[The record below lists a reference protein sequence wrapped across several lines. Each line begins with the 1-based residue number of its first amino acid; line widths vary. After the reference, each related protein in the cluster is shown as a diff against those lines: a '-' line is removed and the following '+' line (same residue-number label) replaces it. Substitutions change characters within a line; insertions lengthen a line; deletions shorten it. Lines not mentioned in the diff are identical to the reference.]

1 VDVREYLRLL
11 RRNWL
16 LVVVLTA
23 LGAGVTGA
31 MTWRATPMYASSVT
45 MVVSSPVSA
54 DDPTAAYQGTL
65 LSQQR
70 VKSYADMV
78 SSDQIAAAVIRQLG
92 LTVSPA
98 SLRSR
103 ISAQAVPDTVL
114 LRATVTDRVPV
125 RAQLIANAVGDV
137 FSGAVARVETPPGSR
152 SPSVHVTVWERAKVA
167 SSPVSPRPVRTV
179 GLGVLLGLLAGVGAA
194 ALRTRL
200 DRTVSGEDDV
210 RDAVGLPVLGAICYD
225 PDARLRPLVVHGPS
239 HAPRAEAF
247 RVLRTNLRFVD
258 VDTHPRT
265 IVVTSAL
272 PGEGKTTTSANLAF
286 TLAQAGARVVLVEGD
301 LRRPTFGE
309 YLGVESAVGLTSVL
323 IGAADLDD
331 VLQPWGQ
338 DGAHPGRSRH
348 GGAHPGR
355 FDVLPSGPV
364 PPNPSEL
371 LGSRGMHALLTRL
384 AARYDAVLV
393 DASPLLPVT
402 DAAVLAAQCDAVLFV
417 ARTRRTHRQQ
427 IVTAVEALRAVDARL
442 LGVVLNMVP
451 LKGPDAYHRY
461 GYPYLPK
468 KGRHSRAT
476 AAPAAATV
484 PAPATPP
491 APAPAT
497 PPAPATVP
505 GATVPAGAGEL
516 PHQPGPGAWPGA
528 GHPADPSTD
537 VAFDPPTDPP
547 PITQSLARSR
557 EP

>member
-1 VDVREYLRLL
+1 MDVREYLRLL

-23 LGAGVTGA
+23 LGAGITGA
-31 MTWRATPMYASSVT
+31 MTWRATPLYASSVT
-45 MVVSSPVSA
+45 MVVSSPASA
-54 DDPTAAYQGTL
+54 DDPTSAYQGTL

-70 VKSYADMV
+70 VKSYADLV
-78 SSDQIAAAVIRQLG
+78 SSDQVAAAVIRQLG
-92 LTVSPA
+92 LTESPA
-98 SLRSR
+98 TLRGR

-114 LRATVTDRVPV
+114 LRATVTDRVPA

-137 FSGAVARVETPPGSR
+137 FAGAVARMETPPGAR
-152 SPSVHVTVWERAKVA
+152 SPSVHITVWERAKVA
-167 SSPVSPRPVRTV
+167 GSPVSPRPVRTI

-210 RDAVGLPVLGAICYD
+210 RGAVGLPVLGAICYD

-309 YLGVESAVGLTSVL
+309 YLGVEAAAGLTSVL
-323 IGAADLDD
+323 IGAAELDD
-331 VLQPWGQ
+331 VLQPWGD
-338 DGAHPGRSRH
+338 DGALPGRSRP
-348 GGAHPGR
+348 GGAR

-371 LGSRGMHALLTRL
+371 LGSRGMHALLTQL

-427 IVTAVEALRAVDARL
+427 IVTAVDALRAVDARL

-451 LKGPDAYHRY
+451 VKGPDAYRRY
-461 GYPYLPK
+461 GYPYVPK
-468 KGRHSRAT
+468 KGRHSRGTAVPAT
-476 AAPAAATV
+476 APV
-484 PAPATPP
+484 PATPS
-491 APAPAT
+491 APVPS
-497 PPAPATVP
+497 ATVP
-505 GATVPAGAGEL
+505 GGEVPRQSGR
-516 PHQPGPGAWPGA
+516 AWA
-528 GHPADPSTD
+528 GHPADPSSD
-537 VAFDPPTDPP
+537 APFDPPTDPP
-547 PITQSLARSR
+547 PVSQSAARSR